1 MTFILVNVCIPPFT
15 YPSISDLNN
24 LVSNLNKPIIF
35 IGDLNAWSPQW
46 GSKAFN
52 KKGHTVSKLILDN
65 DLVLNNDQPTYFST
79 HNSFTNVDII
89 LCSSRLCTFISWSI
103 SDSLHGSDLF
113 PITTSIF
120 KSYTSNY
127 KNRTIFKTDLANWSK
142 YQLLYP
148 RYKNPILENKN
159 IN

>member
-1 MTFILVNVCIPPFT
+1 MKSDPIQSSIFKNFSFYGYHCRSPHAKHGVGTLTSNTILHKDITSNTTLNAIAVEIYAVMTFILVNVCIPPFT

-46 GSKAFN
+46 GSKPFN

-79 HNSFTNVDII
+79 HNSFTNADIR
-89 LCSSRLCTFISWSI
+89 LCSSRMYTFISW
-103 SDSLHGSDLF
+103 
-113 PITTSIF
+113 
-120 KSYTSNY
+120 
-127 KNRTIFKTDLANWSK
+127 
-142 YQLLYP
+142 
-148 RYKNPILENKN
+148 
-159 IN
+159 